1 MMTSVNLYDP
11 FGFTNVSKGTVGFDD
26 MIKKLT
32 SISETLPKISTYPPY
47 NIRKTGENTYVIEI
61 AVAGFGQQDIEIV
74 MEDGTL
80 TIKGQVNS
88 DEDSEFL
95 FKGIADRAFTRK
107 FTLADTRVTSGEG
120 TIDTSVGNSV
130 NIIIS
135 EYDSINSRY
144 PAHSGKVMFEIYDDS
159 PTPRRQY
166 SEVSFLLASDG
177 SDIFYT
183 ESNKIYTSDLL
194 VDVAVDIVSGT
205 NNIVANI
212 VDVTGSS
219 TVVYTIKVVSQS
231 ILT

>member
-26 MIKKLT
+26 MIKKLS

-107 FTLADTRVTSGEG
+107 FTLADTVEVKNA
-120 TIDTSVGNSV
+120 DL
-130 NIIIS
+130 
-135 EYDSINSRY
+135 INGMLKIWLERFI
-144 PAHSGKVMFEIYDDS
+144 PENKKPKKIEIGS
-159 PTPRRQY
+159 KEE
-166 SEVSFLLASDG
+166 SSAEKKLL
-177 SDIFYT
+177 T
-183 ESNKIYTSDLL
+183 E
-194 VDVAVDIVSGT
+194 
-205 NNIVANI
+205 
-212 VDVTGSS
+212 
-219 TVVYTIKVVSQS
+219 
-231 ILT
+231 